1 MVSLIC
7 HFALLRT
14 AKNSSITFFLPLE
27 LLLQEQSWTASELLE
42 LFWRGKQERP
52 MAIHMEKSARPGLW
66 QFVASIEETQQQT
79 VNKMPLTLT
88 PVHSHRQ
95 KSAEDAK

>member
-1 MVSLIC
+1 
-7 HFALLRT
+7 
-14 AKNSSITFFLPLE
+14 
-27 LLLQEQSWTASELLE
+27 
-42 LFWRGKQERP
+42 
-52 MAIHMEKSARPGLW
+52 MAMHMEKSARPGLW